1 MNATTCFL
9 SLALNLQISAALP
22 PSLDILMPRDRNSE
36 RTHMAVPVGCCKNHC
51 KNHIIS
57 VKASRIHMAFSV
69 APGPPATFSQ
79 CSKPMDSMDSSHWI
93 GLREHFTENT

>member
-22 PSLDILMPRDRNSE
+22 PSLDVLMPHDRNSE
-36 RTHMAVPVGCCKNHC
+36 RTHMAIPVGCCKNHC

-69 APGPPATFSQ
+69 APRPPGYLQPVFKTQS
-79 CSKPMDSMDSSHWI
+79 DSMDSIVI
-93 GLREHFTENT
+93 GLV